1 METTEAIVGIDV
13 SKKKL
18 DVALL
23 VNGKIKS
30 KVIENTGAG
39 FKQLLDWLG
48 KSKLSPE
55 CCHVCMEATGIYYEA
70 AALALHDAGMKVS
83 VVNPGCVKG
92 YAQSE
97 NLRNKTDSVD
107 AALIARYC
115 ATMKP
120 AVWAPPSL
128 EQRQL
133 RAWSVRVQALKDIRQ
148 QEANRLEVH
157 QTTGMSEVAKHVE
170 QHIAWLNKEIKA
182 LEETIDDHID
192 HHPDL
197 KRDADLL
204 TSIPGMGNT
213 TTARIL
219 GHVGDLRR
227 FASAKSFAAFLGV
240 TPRQRS
246 SGTSLRGRTTL
257 SRTGSGALRAALYM
271 PSLVA
276 SHHNPLLR
284 DFSERLRATG
294 MAKKAV
300 LGAVMHKLA
309 RLMYAVIRSGKP
321 FDENYLAKE
330 LAIQDGI

>member
-1 METTEAIVGIDV
+1 METVKVVVGIDI

-23 VNGKIKS
+23 INGKIKS
-30 KVIENTGAG
+30 KVFENAVAG
-39 FKQLLDWLG
+39 FQQLRQWLG
-48 KSKLSPE
+48 KSQPGSE
-55 CCHVCMEATGIYYEA
+55 SFHICMEASGVYYEPV
-70 AALALHDAGMKVS
+70 ALALHDAGMKIS
-83 VVNPGCVKG
+83 VVNPGCIKG

-115 ATMKP
+115 ATMQP
-120 AVWAPPSL
+120 ALWQPPPL

-148 QEANRLEVH
+148 QEINRLEVH
-157 QTTGMSEVAKHVE
+157 QISGMSHVAEHVE
-170 QHIAWLNKEIKA
+170 QHINWLNKEIKA
-182 LEETIDDHID
+182 LEKNIDDHINR
-192 HHPDL
+192 HPDL

-213 TTARIL
+213 TAARIL
-219 GHVGDLRR
+219 GQVGNLRR
-227 FASAKSFAAFLGV
+227 FTSAKAFAAFLGV

-246 SGTSLRGRTTL
+246 SGTCLRGRTMI
-257 SRTGSGALRAALYM
+257 SRTGSCALRAALYM

-276 SHHNPLLR
+276 SQHNPILR
-284 DFSERLRATG
+284 AFSERLRSTG

-300 LGAVMHKLA
+300 IGAVMHKLA
-309 RLMYAVIRSGKP
+309 HLMYGVIRSGKP
-321 FDENYLAKE
+321 FDKNFLAKE

>member
-1 METTEAIVGIDV
+1 MEMMQAIVGIDV

-30 KVIENTGAG
+30 KVIENAGAG
-39 FKQLLDWLG
+39 FQQLLDWLG
-48 KSKLSPE
+48 KFKLSPA

-70 AALALHDAGMKVS
+70 VALALHDAGMKVS

-120 AVWAPPSL
+120 ALWQPPSL

-157 QTTGMSEVAKHVE
+157 QITGMSDVAEHVA

-213 TTARIL
+213 TAARIL

-227 FASAKSFAAFLGV
+227 FTSAKSFAAFLGV

-257 SRTGSGALRAALYM
+257 SRTGSCALRAALYM

-276 SHHNPLLR
+276 SRHNPLLR
-284 DFSERLRATG
+284 NFSERLRTTG